1 MRCSGSCAWVWGCV
15 CRLLTVAES
24 QTEAETSQNYFMPFF
39 FFFLFSRL
47 RHCSDSALLIC
58 GRWDQLQ
65 QLQEQVFLCI
75 VQSVLQLG
83 TRMSPAPKGHSKM
96 PLGVGAVN
104 DLRVGM
110 EGGDNGQAVSL
121 STSHGSPLL
130 PSTTLAV
137 RNQLG
142 WHWALDFQSL

>member
-1 MRCSGSCAWVWGCV
+1 MQWKLCMGVGLCVPPAHCSRITDGGRNISELFYA
-15 CRLLTVAES
+15 
-24 QTEAETSQNYFMPFF
+24 FFF

-47 RHCSDSALLIC
+47 CHCSDSALLIC